1 MRFLEGC
8 NMSKSDFELS
18 QKRLFDRFYDEL
30 LEKLMLFVEYL
41 VDDEDD
47 EAYEVRGAIVGY
59 IIDTYTQSFYSEVK
73 FILEALDIPVTQQ
86 ELTVIQNSVD
96 TSAFAISNRGRLNSI
111 LVSYQ
116 GDIKKRKMEEGD
128 SFDREAVI
136 TEFVSSLVRLSTSEI
151 HMSVEKASVQGA
163 KLLQSTLGV
172 RLNKTWH
179 CTGDE
184 RSCKTCLDLDGT
196 TVPVDEPFVTSFTD
210 DYKTLSYTG
219 GDTTYAHPR
228 CRCWTTYST
237 A

>member
-1 MRFLEGC
+1 
-8 NMSKSDFELS
+8 MSNQSDFEVS

-116 GDIKKRKMEEGD
+116 GDIKQRKTEEGD
-128 SFDREAVI
+128 SFDRDAVI